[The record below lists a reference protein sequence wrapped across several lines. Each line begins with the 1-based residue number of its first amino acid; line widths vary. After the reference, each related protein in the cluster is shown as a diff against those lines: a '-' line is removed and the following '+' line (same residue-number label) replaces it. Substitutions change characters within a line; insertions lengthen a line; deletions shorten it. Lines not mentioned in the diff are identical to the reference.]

1 MVNDFS
7 NILLDSDITESKYL
21 ANCNAEFLGT
31 LERDGSVYDYY
42 LVSNESETYYF
53 YVLRS
58 ESQNNC

>member
-1 MVNDFS
+1 MINDSF
-7 NILLDSDITESKYL
+7 NILLDSDMIKSEYL

-31 LERDGSVYDYY
+31 LERDGTLCDYY